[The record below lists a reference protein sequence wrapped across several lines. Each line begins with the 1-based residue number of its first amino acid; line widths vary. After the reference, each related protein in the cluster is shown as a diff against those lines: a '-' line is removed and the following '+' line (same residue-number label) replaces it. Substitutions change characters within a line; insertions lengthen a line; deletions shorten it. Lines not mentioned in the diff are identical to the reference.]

1 MSVSTFSGSQPRAD
15 TVMVDGAEVS
25 FLDSVDDQGHDELL
39 VLVHG
44 TGGSAAKHFGFVFPV
59 LAARRRV
66 VAVDWAEPPG
76 DECLQ
81 VETLVRQVAAVI
93 RLLERPAR
101 VTLVGYSLGAVVAAA
116 LAAGHAD
123 LIDQLVLVAGWMTT
137 DLQQCLRNDVWRELR
152 RAGTDALRAFSVFTA
167 FGGPFL
173 ASRGY
178 EDIKPTMDAMSFSRF
193 SDRQMELNRRIDI
206 SQVVPSIRATTL
218 VVGCV
223 HDQMVPVRHSRALFG
238 AIEDARL
245 IELSA
250 GHAIVFERPA
260 ELCAAILEFVADPAA
275 APAGSIISA
284 SKP

>member
-1 MSVSTFSGSQPRAD
+1 MSVYAFSGPQPRAG
-15 TVMVDGAEVS
+15 TAIVDGTEVS
-25 FLDSVDDQGHDELL
+25 FRDSVDDQGHDELV

-44 TGGSAAKHFGFVFPV
+44 TGGSAARHFGFVFPV

-76 DECLQ
+76 DESLE
-81 VETLVRQVAAVI
+81 VDALVRQVAAVI
-93 RLLERPAR
+93 RLLERPAT

-116 LAAGHAD
+116 LAAEHPD
-123 LIDQLVLVAGWMTT
+123 LVDQLVLVAGWMTT
-137 DLQQCLRNDVWRELR
+137 DLQQRLRNDVYRELR
-152 RAGTDALRAFSVFTA
+152 RSGSDAVRAYSVFTA

-173 ASRGY
+173 ASRAY
-178 EDIKPTMDAMSFSRF
+178 EDIKPTLDGMSFTRF
-193 SDRQMELNRRIDI
+193 GDRQMELNRDIDI
-206 SQVVPSIRATTL
+206 SGIVPSIRATTL
-218 VVGCV
+218 VIGCV

-238 AIEDARL
+238 AIDDARL

-260 ELCAAILEFVADPAA
+260 ELCSSILDFLDDPTA
-275 APAGSIISA
+275 APAGSIIPV